1 MPRET
6 GQGNSLEGHHE
17 ILGGIAHIYQVK
29 KSGEVWQF
37 RMWLSNE
44 RKHYRKSLRTRVFR
58 DAMTSA
64 EKLALELRVNIETGK
79 KVFGITVLELFD
91 FYIENREKDIG
102 EGDGTITLGT
112 WKMLKYKIQHGVEML
127 GHDTKVANV
136 RQADLEDYRQRRTQE
151 RSVGVQQILNEQSQ
165 LNAMWEFGYKGGHSN
180 FRKLDFKKIK
190 RKSKIEKKRATFTDE
205 QYRKLYTFTG
215 VWSEMN
221 KKSTKDA
228 TWETLSPEIL
238 KRRMIHDMILILA
251 NTGMRIGECR
261 QLRYG
266 HLSDEQ
272 TIVND
277 KTGKKTN
284 LVYIT
289 IPALISK
296 TRQEREFFTVGREY
310 FDRLKARQQFTR
322 DTHLIFSMDG
332 NKSLSDKEWG
342 SLWKEIMQGIG
353 IYNHSDE
360 GLTWYSLRHF
370 AITKKI
376 ASGIPIIDL
385 SKIVGT
391 AVDNIEKVYLD
402 YNKEMSRSAA
412 LKTFKKNEDGSLSQL
427 SRLEM

>member
-6 GQGNSLEGHHE
+6 GQGQTLEGHHD

-29 KSGEVWQF
+29 QSGDVWQF

-44 RKHYRKSLRTRVFR
+44 RKHYRKSLRTKILS
-58 DAMTSA
+58 DALSKG
-64 EKLALELRVNIETGK
+64 EKLALELKVDMETGK
-79 KVFGITVLELFD
+79 QIFGITMQELFD
-91 FYIENREKDIG
+91 LYIANREKDIG
-102 EGDGTITLGT
+102 EGDGTITKGT
-112 WKMLKYKIQHGVEML
+112 WKTFPYKLKYGCEML
-127 GHDTKVANV
+127 GWNTKVSFIK
-136 RQADLEDYRQRRTQE
+136 QGDLEDYRQRRTEQGHK
-151 RSVGVQQILNEQSQ
+151 SIQTILNEQSQ
-165 LNAMWEFGYKGGHSN
+165 LNAMWEMGYKLGHST
-180 FRKLDFKKIK
+180 FRHLDFKKIK
-190 RKSKIEKKRATFTDE
+190 RRSKIEKQRATFTDE

-215 VWSEMN
+215 SWSEIN

-261 QLRYG
+261 QLRWG

-272 TIVND
+272 TLEN
-277 KTGKKTN
+277 KETGKTTN

-289 IPALISK
+289 IPALITK
-296 TRQEREFFTVGREY
+296 TRQEREFFTAGREY
-310 FDRLKARQQFTR
+310 FDRLKKRQEFTR

-332 NKSLSDKEWG
+332 KKSLQDKEW
-342 SLWKEIMQGIG
+342 SSIWKEVMGGIG
-353 IYNHSDE
+353 IHHHLDE

-376 ASGIPIIDL
+376 ASGISIIDL

-391 AVDNIEKVYLD
+391 AVGNIEKVYLD

-412 LKTFKKNEDGSLSQL
+412 LKTFKKNDDGSISQL